1 MFCKNC
7 GKNIAD
13 NSLECEHCGA
23 KQLVDDNNEENNK
36 AENNGINEMK
46 NQNADVP
53 LPYFTE
59 QPKDTVSVHNLGKT
73 LFIIKIII
81 CAIGIFI
88 GSLLLINGFTAGHLF
103 FGIDFHDYGDY
114 VTQAV
119 FGGDFYTEIHE
130 VTRIAANNIN
140 DVTHMLNNS
149 LQAFAIA
156 FGGFMVLISGFAL
169 CITIEKRNKN

>member
-23 KQLVDDNNEENNK
+23 KQLVEENNC
-36 AENNGINEMK
+36 INEMK

-53 LPYFTE
+53 LSYFTE
-59 QPKDTVSVHNLGKT
+59 QPKGTVSVHNLGKT

-88 GSLLLINGFTAGHLF
+88 GGLLLINGFIKSDLF
-103 FGIDFHDYGDY
+103 FGIDFHADGDY
-114 VTQAV
+114 VTKAV
-119 FGGDFYTEIHE
+119 FGADFYTEIHE
-130 VTRIAANNIN
+130 ATCIAANNIN
-140 DVTHMLNNS
+140 DVTYMLSNS
-149 LQAFAIA
+149 LKAFAIA
-156 FGGFMVLISGFAL
+156 FGSFMVLISGFAL